1 MCLIVVSGDMQV
13 IGIVSEKDMLKLLYS
28 EEIGD
33 RPVSDI
39 MTKDIKTF
47 DEDDDL
53 FDIYEY
59 LMENNFRRVPILSQ
73 GKLTGLISRRDI
85 IKFILKLRKK
95 G

>member
-1 MCLIVVSGDMQV
+1 
-13 IGIVSEKDMLKLLYS
+13 MLKLLYG

-53 FDIYEY
+53 FDIYEC
-59 LMENNFRRVPILSQ
+59 LMENSSEEYRFYQRVN
-73 GKLTGLISRRDI
+73 
-85 IKFILKLRKK
+85 
-95 G
+95 

>member
-1 MCLIVVSGDMQV
+1 M
-13 IGIVSEKDMLKLLYS
+13 IGIVSEKDMLKLLYG
-28 EEIGD
+28 EAIGD

-53 FDIYEY
+53 FDIYEC

-85 IKFILKLRKK
+85 IKFIMKLREK

>member
-1 MCLIVVSGDMQV
+1 MQV
-13 IGIVSEKDMLKLLYS
+13 IGIVSEKDMLKLLYG

-85 IKFILKLRKK
+85 IKFIMKLREK